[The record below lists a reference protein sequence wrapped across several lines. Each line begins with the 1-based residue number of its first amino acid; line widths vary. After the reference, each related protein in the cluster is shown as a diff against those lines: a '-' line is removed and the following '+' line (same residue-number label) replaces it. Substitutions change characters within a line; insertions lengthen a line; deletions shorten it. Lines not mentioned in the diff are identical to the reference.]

1 MEIGKYYKL
10 ITDLSENHHSKGIA
24 TNYKNYDDFRV
35 EETIIFKKGTV
46 FQLSAIEGHSIS
58 ENYYMYHKFSNIS
71 ICYIPPFS
79 FINEDDEFIEYTF
92 NYNDIWD
99 SLCSK

>member
-24 TNYKNYDDFRV
+24 TNYKNYDNFRV

-46 FQLSAIEGHSIS
+46 FKLSSIEGHSIG
-58 ENYYMYHKFSNIS
+58 ENYYMYNKKLNIS
-71 ICYIPPFS
+71 ICYIPFS
-79 FINEDDEFIEYTF
+79 FFDEKEDFIDYTF

>member
-10 ITDLSENHHSKGIA
+10 DTDLKQNHYSVGIA
-24 TNYKNYDDFRV
+24 TNYMNYNQGQRD
-35 EETIIFKKGTV
+35 EWILFKKGTV
-46 FQLSAIEGHSIS
+46 FQLSSIEFHSVG
-58 ENYYMYHKFSNIS
+58 ENYYMYNKQLNIS
-71 ICYIPPFS
+71 ICYIS
-79 FINEDDEFIEYTF
+79 FFDEKEDFIDYTF